1 MVSQF
6 KVQLQDMF
14 YHLLP
19 KKEPENE
26 RYNPYIGFKNPDK
39 IKSNVFCQMKLIHWI
54 RLFIYILRISSQVD
68 VLQTEGHN
76 PQLCADI

>member
-1 MVSQF
+1 
-6 KVQLQDMF
+6 
-14 YHLLP
+14 
-19 KKEPENE
+19 
-26 RYNPYIGFKNPDK
+26 
-39 IKSNVFCQMKLIHWI
+39 MKLIHWI